1 MKFKYHLLALTI
13 LVFSLNST
21 AQKVKRKG
29 VTQNQESKKEP
40 AAKYSLNQLNGKW
53 QEVKRV
59 PKGSKIPINF
69 SDSLLMY
76 FENGKAEL
84 KDATS
89 MRITVKGDAEIEAPN
104 SLVVAGDIYTIRSL
118 DNATLIVDD
127 GEFTREL
134 QKKDQFYYETLGK
147 IKVEKDSFSSPV
159 NIDINNLK
167 GKWLVYS
174 RKAQP
179 GATNEKT
186 ALIKSLNII
195 SISEEGIAYGEIVF
209 YISDV
214 TKTSSCQLVT
224 KDGVVKIVTD
234 KDIWNF
240 YAYKAD
246 GKEFV
251 FGETGKLVYFSKH

>member
-1 MKFKYHLLALTI
+1 MKFKYYLSALII
-13 LVFSLNST
+13 LSISLKSI
-21 AQKVKRKG
+21 AQKVKRKA
-29 VTQNQESKKEP
+29 VTQKQENKKEP
-40 AAKYSLNQLNGKW
+40 VAKYYLYQLNGKW
-53 QEVKRV
+53 QEVKRI
-59 PKGSKIPINF
+59 PRGSKRPVDF

-84 KDATS
+84 RDATS
-89 MRITVKGDAEIEAPN
+89 MRVTVKGDAEIEAPC
-104 SLVVAGDIYTIRSL
+104 SLMVAGDIYTIRSL
-118 DNATLIVDD
+118 DNSTLIVDD
-127 GEFTREL
+127 GELIREL
-134 QKKDQFYYETLGK
+134 QKKEQFYYETLGK
-147 IKVEKDSFSSPV
+147 IKVEKDSFSSRV

-179 GATNEKT
+179 GATNEQT

-195 SISEEGIAYGEIVF
+195 SIAEDGIAYGEIVF
-209 YISDV
+209 YIADV

-224 KDGVVKIVTD
+224 KDGVIKIVTD

-251 FGETGKLVYFSKH
+251 FGEIGKLVYYSKH